1 MQLGNLTTRSTLLF
15 GETLVPAGP
24 FILMCRVYYFRN
36 ITIYTDRRM
45 AGQRSRSAKPKRYNV
60 FVTLGGPQ
68 FDGVPLPTKGGNPL
82 PLERATQ
89 TGHGTWQYLARS
101 DVENVTTQYLERLLG
116 VNGRGPL
123 LVRINKD
130 LGGSPPILVA
140 AETGKEP
147 LVNFLLVHFRED
159 LTLPRTEDTNLLNT
173 CIERCSMELAISV
186 WPYRPS
192 ILSVAY
198 GARRWPECIP
208 SFFAS
213 FRAAHRTRHPPP
225 LRACVPTRRS
235 RAS

>member
-45 AGQRSRSAKPKRYNV
+45 AGQRSGSAKPKRYNV
-60 FVTLGGPQ
+60 FVTLGGAQ

-89 TGHGTWQYLARS
+89 TGHGTWQYLAGPN
-101 DVENVTTQYLERLLG
+101 VENVTRQWLERLLE
-116 VNGRGPL
+116 VNGKGTL
-123 LVRINKD
+123 LVRLNKD

-198 GARRWPECIP
+198 GARRWPRCIP